1 MVIKRFFL
9 LFLIV
14 LLPILASAQ
23 NPETGAVRNT
33 SHQGYYEINFGAALV
48 GETGTG
54 FPFPGVS
61 FLYGHKFYSNNL
73 IIDLEIGV
81 ALPSIGTAKL
91 GVGFKTKSSEVIFGF
106 RPWPMHFYLQTQLN
120 QKEKGGWIL
129 SLEVSPYTFNRR
141 ADGISMYSYGL
152 INFGYRWNIRPRYS
166 G

>member
-1 MVIKRFFL
+1 MKTLFL
-9 LFLIV
+9 LLLITFFQT
-14 LLPILASAQ
+14 IGFAQ
-23 NPETGAVRNT
+23 NVDPENIRST
-33 SHQGYYEINFGAALV
+33 SHHGYYELNFGAALV